1 MKYNLFISY
10 DLIAPGQHYPKV
22 TAAIEALGSWAKI
35 HYSLYFVSTSL
46 TSQQAC
52 ERIWQSMDAN
62 DKLLVIDARNAHHV
76 NLPGEVSE
84 HIRHHWKN

>member
-46 TSQQAC
+46 NSQQAC
-52 ERIWQSMDAN
+52 ERIWQSEPPRLSRRLFGQSKPAC
-62 DKLLVIDARNAHHV
+62 LSALA
-76 NLPGEVSE
+76 S
-84 HIRHHWKN
+84 